1 MVPKRATWH
10 KLHADLIFSQAKLLR
25 LVCNVLDTKK
35 DCLYAMPKYL
45 ALDFAGSALRYI
57 IDQSVTHSFTH
68 LLIWDSSP
76 KMKALML
83 CMQEKERHRF
93 GMA

>member
-68 LLIWDSSP
+68 LLFLLIWDSSP
-76 KMKALML
+76 KNESLNLMHAGERKA
-83 CMQEKERHRF
+83 
-93 GMA
+93 